1 MKRTILT
8 LLLVALVCLS
18 VSLAPHDMAV
28 DNRGDLDERTCD
40 PQWSDEKFERGAT
53 SKPSS

>member
-1 MKRTILT
+1 MKRTVIT

-28 DNRGDLDERTCD
+28 DNRGDLDERVYG
-40 PQWSDEKFERGAT
+40 PRAE
-53 SKPSS
+53 